1 MMGTDNTTIIFFVVG
16 IVYGVLTKLIG
27 WANKNGHVGVVIL
40 SSVLLTVITIL
51 ILMAMAGALLS

>member
-1 MMGTDNTTIIFFVVG
+1 MMGTDKITIIFFIVG

-40 SSVLLTVITIL
+40 SSVLLIIITIL
-51 ILMAMAGALLS
+51 ILMAIAGALLS